1 MILIFSFDARLINI
15 IEIHNFFQT
24 FHTPSFGD
32 EEFVDVPLLNQMQ
45 QQQQHH
51 YPMEPQRQYQQDD
64 TQTMDYPY
72 TLWNPDSQQLY
83 MNSNEFE
90 VQTNNQMYYQDPMSI
105 SNNQP
110 IQSQHNNVMMPP
122 PQKSPQITSPM
133 SFVGQSP
140 HAYGEN
146 GTTSDD
152 SDDSLVR
159 GANKRP
165 SPEPLSEKLS
175 PTSKSAK
182 VSAAKKPKV
191 SRKRKKKD
199 PNEPQKPVSAYA
211 LFFRDTQAAIKGQ
224 NPNASFGEVST
235 IVASMWDVLAP
246 EHKDVYKKKT
256 EAAKAIY
263 LKTLAAY
270 RASVVSKGTDLES
283 PPPPQSQPIQ
293 SSPHSQMN
301 NSVPKPHATSP
312 QQISQGLPIQHSNQS
327 QYMAAQ
333 QPQPQQQM
341 QPQQQQP
348 HPQHQPP
355 QQQQQQMHNNY
366 VPVQYSQQ
374 YKSPTQDYM
383 QQQPMHQ
390 INNSNINQN
399 HLGYGGYD
407 HNHQQQQQ
415 HHHHQHQQQHHQQ
428 QQPIEMH
435 NGLMDNNGYHMQQS
449 MQNSHQQ
456 HTNSHQQHTTSHHIA
471 AGADQMGATGIAPSP
486 NNAYHH
492 QSNML
497 QKCIRTGCTNQ
508 AITSPDW
515 EDEYCSNECVINHCG
530 DVFGNWIQKNGQQQ
544 QQQQTYS
551 AVK

>member
-1 MILIFSFDARLINI
+1 M
-15 IEIHNFFQT
+15 Q
-24 FHTPSFGD
+24 
-32 EEFVDVPLLNQMQ
+32 QQ

-51 YPMEPQRQYQQDD
+51 HYQMDPQHHPYPHQQDVV
-64 TQTMDYPY
+64 TQNMGLLDDQQNQY
-72 TLWNPDSQQLY
+72 TLWNPDSQQMY
-83 MNSNEFE
+83 INSNEYE
-90 VQTNNQMYYQDPMSI
+90 LQTNNQMYYTDPI

-110 IQSQHNNVMMPP
+110 MQSQHNNMMMPP

-133 SFVGQSP
+133 SFIGQSP

-152 SDDSLVR
+152 SDDSVVR
-159 GANKRP
+159 GANSLKRP
-165 SPEPLSEKLS
+165 SPEPLSDKMS
-175 PTSKSAK
+175 ATNASKVAK
-182 VSAAKKPKV
+182 VAAVKKPKV
-191 SRKRKKKD
+191 QRKRKKKD

-256 EAAKAIY
+256 EAAKAVY

-283 PPPPQSQPIQ
+283 PPPPPAPPTQSLPIQ
-293 SSPHSQMN
+293 HSPHSQMN
-301 NSVPKPHATSP
+301 NSVSPKPHASP
-312 QQISQGLPIQHSNQS
+312 QQISQISQGLPIQHSNQ
-327 QYMAAQ
+327 
-333 QPQPQQQM
+333 
-341 QPQQQQP
+341 
-348 HPQHQPP
+348 
-355 QQQQQQMHNNY
+355 QQQQQQQQGDLSNQIEYNNGMKMSMSHN
-366 VPVQYSQQ
+366 QL
-374 YKSPTQDYM
+374 SPIHH
-383 QQQPMHQ
+383 P
-390 INNSNINQN
+390 QN
-399 HLGYGGYD
+399 HQMQMQHHNMGQPQQMMRYGGGGGGGGYE
-407 HNHQQQQQ
+407 QQQQQ
-415 HHHHQHQQQHHQQ
+415 HHHHHQPMHQINNTNINQNHLSYGGYDHNQQQQQHQQQQQQQQHIGLMESNGYHNMQQQ
-428 QQPIEMH
+428 QQPLQH
-435 NGLMDNNGYHMQQS
+435 
-449 MQNSHQQ
+449 NSHPQ
-456 HTNSHQQHTTSHHIA
+456 HTNSHHVT
-471 AGADQMGATGIAPSP
+471 GVADQLATTGIAPSP

-530 DVFGNWIQKNGQQQ
+530 DVFGNWIQKNGSQQQ
-544 QQQQTYS
+544 SYS